1 MFSKFFINRPIFAT
15 VLAILM
21 VLAGVV
27 SLEVLP
33 VAQFPDITPPTVQ
46 VSAVY
51 PGASAETVARTVGTV
66 IEEQVNGVDGMIY
79 MNSTSSSSGAY
90 TLTVTF
96 EVGTDIDMATV
107 LVQNRVA
114 IAEGNLP
121 EAVVTQ
127 GITTRKQSTDIVLL
141 LSLESDSAL
150 YSGLYLS
157 NYAQLNFTDALSR
170 LPGVGSVTVFGAG
183 RYSMRVW
190 LDPELMRIR
199 GVTPTDVFS
208 AIQAQNVE
216 VSAGTIGSEPLD
228 SRTDFQFTLTA
239 RGLLTT
245 VEDFGNLVVRVL
257 PGGNYLRLR
266 DIARIDLGSQ
276 TYDVVSTQNGKPSA
290 SIAVY
295 QSPGSNALSVSK
307 QVRAEMEKLAENLPT
322 GVRYEVVLDTT
333 DFVSASIDEVLV
345 TFVETTL
352 LVILVILLFLQNWRA
367 VIIPSLTIPVSL
379 ICTFAVMHLFGFS
392 VNMLTLFGLV
402 LAIAIVVDDAIVV
415 VENSTRLL
423 DTGKYSSKEAVEQA
437 MGEITGPVIGVV
449 LVLMAVFIPTAF
461 VGGITGELYKQ
472 FALTIAAATF
482 FSGFNSLT
490 LTPALCALFLR
501 PSSEKKF
508 AFYRIFNKGYDRL
521 VSVYV
526 SVITRLIRRPIF
538 TTVVFLLLSTA
549 AIVLFLRWPTSFI
562 PDEDQGYFIV
572 SVQLPQASGLQRTE
586 EVTARV
592 GKLLGEYP
600 EVVSCTGINGYS
612 VMGGGELS
620 NAATLFVVL
629 QNWELRKGKGKSAFD
644 IIDDFNVRAQEIEE
658 AIVYAVNPPSISGL
672 GVSGGLALE
681 LQDIRNL
688 GTTELENAVDALL
701 TGVRDVPELAT
712 VNSSFQGNSPQY
724 FLNVDRDKAKM
735 QGLKIDDI
743 FTTLSLYLGSAYV
756 NDFVDFGRIFQV
768 KIGAQSDSRARIDDV
783 FRLSV
788 RNASGDMV
796 PFSSFVTIE
805 EQQGLA
811 TISRYNMYSAAALT
825 AVTAEGY
832 SSQQGIDAV
841 EQLVGRLLGNN
852 FGYEWT
858 GTTYQETQAGT
869 SISLIFILAL
879 FVVWLVLSAQYE
891 SWTSPVAVILGLPFA
906 ILGAVLG
913 CFLMGLSISV
923 YSQIGIVLLIALSA
937 KNAIL
942 IVEFARDYRAQ
953 GEPIDQAAIEA
964 GRVRLRPILMTSL
977 AFVFGVM
984 PLLFASGAGAESRIA
999 LGTAVVFGMAVNM
1012 ILGTLFIPYFY
1023 CLMQRLEERF
1033 SRKKLSQFISPKK
1046 STAV

>member
-79 MNSTSSSSGAY
+79 MSSTSSSSGAY

-437 MGEITGPVIGVV
+437 MGEITGPVVGVV

-501 PSSEKKF
+501 PSSGKKF
-508 AFYRIFNKGYDRL
+508 IFYRNFNKVYDRL

-526 SVITRLIRRPIF
+526 SVITRSIRRPIF

-612 VMGGGELS
+612 VMEGGELS

-644 IIDDFNVRAQEIEE
+644 IIDDFNVRAQKIEE
-658 AIVYAVNPPSISGL
+658 AVVYAVNPPSISGL

-701 TGVRDVPELAT
+701 MGVRDIPELAT

-783 FRLSV
+783 LRLSV

-869 SISLIFILAL
+869 SVSLIFILAL

-953 GEPIDQAAIEA
+953 GEPVDQAAIEA

-977 AFVFGVM
+977 AFVLGVM

-1012 ILGTLFIPYFY
+1012 ILGTLFIPHFY

-1033 SRKKLSQFISPKK
+1033 TRNKLSQSMSPKK
-1046 STAV
+1046 GTAV

>member
-79 MNSTSSSSGAY
+79 MSSTSSSSGAY

-437 MGEITGPVIGVV
+437 MGEITGPVVGVV

-501 PSSEKKF
+501 PSSGKKF
-508 AFYRIFNKGYDRL
+508 IFYRNFNKVYDRL

-526 SVITRLIRRPIF
+526 SVITRSIRRPIF
-538 TTVVFLLLSTA
+538 TTVVFLLLSKA

-612 VMGGGELS
+612 VMEGGELS

-644 IIDDFNVRAQEIEE
+644 IIDDFNVRAQKIEE
-658 AIVYAVNPPSISGL
+658 AVVYAVNPPSISGL

-701 TGVRDVPELAT
+701 MGVRDIPELAT

-783 FRLSV
+783 LRLSV

-953 GEPIDQAAIEA
+953 GEPVDQAAIEA

-977 AFVFGVM
+977 AFVLGVM

-1012 ILGTLFIPYFY
+1012 ILGTLFIPHFY

-1033 SRKKLSQFISPKK
+1033 TRNKLSQSMSPKK
-1046 STAV
+1046 GTAV

>member
-379 ICTFAVMHLFGFS
+379 ICTFAVVHLFGFS

-586 EVTARV
+586 KVTARV

-783 FRLSV
+783 LRLSV

-906 ILGAVLG
+906 ILGTVLG

-942 IVEFARDYRAQ
+942 IVEFARDYRVQ

-1033 SRKKLSQFISPKK
+1033 SRKKLSQSISPKK

>member
-79 MNSTSSSSGAY
+79 MSSTSSSSGAY

-322 GVRYEVVLDTT
+322 GVRYELVLDTT

-437 MGEITGPVIGVV
+437 MGEITGPVVGVV

-501 PSSEKKF
+501 PSSGKKF
-508 AFYRIFNKGYDRL
+508 IFYRNFNKVYDRL

-526 SVITRLIRRPIF
+526 SVITRSIRRPIF

-612 VMGGGELS
+612 VMEGGELS

-644 IIDDFNVRAQEIEE
+644 IIDDFNVRAQKIEE
-658 AIVYAVNPPSISGL
+658 AVVYAVNPPSISGL

-701 TGVRDVPELAT
+701 MGVRDIPELAT

-783 FRLSV
+783 LRLSV

-953 GEPIDQAAIEA
+953 GEPVDQAAIEA

-977 AFVFGVM
+977 AFVLGVM

-1012 ILGTLFIPYFY
+1012 ILGTLFIPHFY

-1033 SRKKLSQFISPKK
+1033 TRNKLSQSMSPKK
-1046 STAV
+1046 GTAV

>member
-79 MNSTSSSSGAY
+79 MSSTSSSSGAY

-96 EVGTDIDMATV
+96 EVGPDIDMATV

-423 DTGKYSSKEAVEQA
+423 DTGKYSSKGAVEQA
-437 MGEITGPVIGVV
+437 MGEITGPVVGVV

-501 PSSEKKF
+501 PSSGKKF
-508 AFYRIFNKGYDRL
+508 IFYRNFNKGYDRL

-526 SVITRLIRRPIF
+526 SVITRSIRRPIF

-612 VMGGGELS
+612 VMEGGELS

-644 IIDDFNVRAQEIEE
+644 IIDDFNVRAQKIEE
-658 AIVYAVNPPSISGL
+658 AVVYAVNPPSISGL

-701 TGVRDVPELAT
+701 MGVRDIPELAT

-783 FRLSV
+783 LRLSV

-953 GEPIDQAAIEA
+953 GEPVDQAAIEA

-977 AFVFGVM
+977 AFVLGVM

-1012 ILGTLFIPYFY
+1012 ILGTLFIPHFY

-1033 SRKKLSQFISPKK
+1033 TRNKLSQSMSPKK
-1046 STAV
+1046 GTAV

>member
-79 MNSTSSSSGAY
+79 MSSTSSSSGAY

-190 LDPELMRIR
+190 LDSELMRIR

-239 RGLLTT
+239 QGLLTT

-437 MGEITGPVIGVV
+437 MGEITGPVVGVV

-501 PSSEKKF
+501 PSSGKKF
-508 AFYRIFNKGYDRL
+508 IFYRNFNKVYDRL

-526 SVITRLIRRPIF
+526 SVITRSIRRPIF

-612 VMGGGELS
+612 VMEGGELS

-644 IIDDFNVRAQEIEE
+644 IIDDFNVRAQKIEE
-658 AIVYAVNPPSISGL
+658 AVVYAVNPPSISGL

-701 TGVRDVPELAT
+701 MGVRDIPELAT

-783 FRLSV
+783 LRLSV

-953 GEPIDQAAIEA
+953 GEPVDQAAIEA

-977 AFVFGVM
+977 AFVLGVM

-1012 ILGTLFIPYFY
+1012 ILGTLFIPHFY

-1033 SRKKLSQFISPKK
+1033 TRNKLSQSMSPKK
-1046 STAV
+1046 GTAV

>member
-1 MFSKFFINRPIFAT
+1 
-15 VLAILM
+15 
-21 VLAGVV
+21 
-27 SLEVLP
+27 
-33 VAQFPDITPPTVQ
+33 
-46 VSAVY
+46 
-51 PGASAETVARTVGTV
+51 
-66 IEEQVNGVDGMIY
+66 
-79 MNSTSSSSGAY
+79 
-90 TLTVTF
+90 
-96 EVGTDIDMATV
+96 
-107 LVQNRVA
+107 
-114 IAEGNLP
+114 
-121 EAVVTQ
+121 
-127 GITTRKQSTDIVLL
+127 
-141 LSLESDSAL
+141 
-150 YSGLYLS
+150 
-157 NYAQLNFTDALSR
+157 
-170 LPGVGSVTVFGAG
+170 
-183 RYSMRVW
+183 MRVW

-437 MGEITGPVIGVV
+437 MGEITGPVVGVV

-501 PSSEKKF
+501 PSSGKKF
-508 AFYRIFNKGYDRL
+508 IFYRNFNKVYDRL

-526 SVITRLIRRPIF
+526 SVITRSIRRPIF

-612 VMGGGELS
+612 VMEGGELS

-644 IIDDFNVRAQEIEE
+644 IIDDFNVRAQKIEE
-658 AIVYAVNPPSISGL
+658 AVVYAVNPPSISGL
-672 GVSGGLALE
+672 GVSDGLALE

-701 TGVRDVPELAT
+701 MGVRDIPELAT

-783 FRLSV
+783 LRLSV

-869 SISLIFILAL
+869 SVSLIFILAL

-953 GEPIDQAAIEA
+953 GEPVDQAAIEA

-977 AFVFGVM
+977 AFVLGVM

-1012 ILGTLFIPYFY
+1012 ILGTLFIPHFY

-1033 SRKKLSQFISPKK
+1033 TRNKLSQSMSPKK
-1046 STAV
+1046 GTAV

>member
-79 MNSTSSSSGAY
+79 MSSTSSSSGAY

-437 MGEITGPVIGVV
+437 MGEITGPVVGVV

-501 PSSEKKF
+501 PSSGKKF
-508 AFYRIFNKGYDRL
+508 IFYRNFNKVYDRL

-526 SVITRLIRRPIF
+526 SVITRSIRRPIF

-612 VMGGGELS
+612 VMEGGELS

-644 IIDDFNVRAQEIEE
+644 IIDDFNVRAQKIEE
-658 AIVYAVNPPSISGL
+658 AVVYAVNPPSISGL

-701 TGVRDVPELAT
+701 MGVRDIPELAT

-783 FRLSV
+783 LRLSV

-953 GEPIDQAAIEA
+953 GEPVDQAAIEA

-977 AFVFGVM
+977 AFVLGVM

-1012 ILGTLFIPYFY
+1012 ILGTLFIPHFY

-1033 SRKKLSQFISPKK
+1033 TRNKLSQFMSPKK
-1046 STAV
+1046 GTAV

>member
-1 MFSKFFINRPIFAT
+1 MFSKFFLNRPIFAT

-51 PGASAETVARTVGTV
+51 PGASAETVARTGGTV

-79 MNSTSSSSGAY
+79 MSSTSSSSGAY

-423 DTGKYSSKEAVEQA
+423 DTGKYSSREAVEQA
-437 MGEITGPVIGVV
+437 MGEITGPVVGVV

-501 PSSEKKF
+501 PSSGKKF
-508 AFYRIFNKGYDRL
+508 IFYRNFNKGYDRL

-526 SVITRLIRRPIF
+526 SVITRSIRRPIF

-612 VMGGGELS
+612 VMEGGELS

-644 IIDDFNVRAQEIEE
+644 IIDDFNVRAQKIEE
-658 AIVYAVNPPSISGL
+658 AVVYAVNPPSISGL

-701 TGVRDVPELAT
+701 MGVRDIPELAT

-783 FRLSV
+783 LRLSV

-869 SISLIFILAL
+869 SVSLIFILAL

-891 SWTSPVAVILGLPFA
+891 SWTSPIAVILGLPFA

-923 YSQIGIVLLIALSA
+923 YSQVGIVLLIALSA

-953 GEPIDQAAIEA
+953 GEPVDQAAIEA

-977 AFVFGVM
+977 AFVLGVM

-1012 ILGTLFIPYFY
+1012 ILGTLFIPHFY

-1033 SRKKLSQFISPKK
+1033 TRNKLSQSMSPKK
-1046 STAV
+1046 GTAV

>member
-1 MFSKFFINRPIFAT
+1 MFSRFFIDRPVFAT
-15 VLAILM
+15 VLALLM
-21 VLAGVV
+21 VLAGIV

-51 PGASAETVARTVGTV
+51 PGASAATVAQSVGTV

-79 MNSTSSSSGAY
+79 MSSASSSSGSY

-121 EAVVTQ
+121 EAVVEQ

-141 LSLESDSAL
+141 LALESDSAL
-150 YSGLYLS
+150 YDGLYLS
-157 NYAQLNFTDALSR
+157 NYAQLHFTDALSR
-170 LPGVGSVTVFGAG
+170 LPGVGSVKVFGAG
-183 RYSMRVW
+183 SYSMRVW
-190 LDPELMRIR
+190 LNPELMRIR
-199 GVTPTDVFS
+199 GVTPSDVFA

-216 VSAGTIGSEPLD
+216 VSAGTVGSQPLD
-228 SRTDFQFTLTA
+228 EPVDFQFTLTA

-245 VEDFGNLVVRVL
+245 AEDFGNLVVKVL

-276 TYDVVSTQNGKPSA
+276 TYNVASTQNGRQSA
-290 SIAVY
+290 SMAIY

-307 QVRAEMEKLAENLPT
+307 LVRAEMERLAGDLPS

-333 DFVSASIDEVLV
+333 DFVSASVDEVLK
-345 TFVETTL
+345 TFLETTL
-352 LVILVILLFLQNWRA
+352 LVILVILLFLQNGRA

-379 ICTFAVMHLFGFS
+379 IATFAVMHLFGFS
-392 VNMLTLFGLV
+392 INMLTLFGLV

-415 VENSTRLL
+415 VENTTRLL
-423 DTGKYSSKEAVEQA
+423 DTGRYSAREAVIWA

-461 VGGITGELYKQ
+461 VAGVTGELYKQ

-501 PSSEKKF
+501 PSAPGRNF
-508 AFYRIFNKGYDRL
+508 VYRAFDKMYNRL
-521 VSVYV
+521 VSIYGTVAAW
-526 SVITRLIRRPIF
+526 LIRRP
-538 TTVVFLLLSTA
+538 VSAALLFLLFSAVALM
-549 AIVLFLRWPTSFI
+549 LFWRWPTSFI
-562 PDEDQGYFIV
+562 PEEDQGYFVV
-572 SVQLPQASGLQRTE
+572 SVQLPPASSLQRTE
-586 EVTARV
+586 AVSARV
-592 GKLLGEYP
+592 GELLAAYP
-600 EVVSCTGINGYS
+600 EVVAYTAINGFS
-612 VMGGGELS
+612 MIAGGENS
-620 NAATLFVVL
+620 NTATFFVIL
-629 QNWELRKGKGKSAFD
+629 ENWNLRKGKGKSVFD
-644 IIDDFNVRAQEIEE
+644 IIADFNRRVQSVEE
-658 AIVYAVNPPSISGL
+658 AVVYAVNPPAIPGL

-681 LQDIRNL
+681 LQDRNNL

-701 TGVRDVPELAT
+701 VATTGVPQLASM
-712 VNSSFQGNSPQY
+712 NSAFQGNSPQY
-724 FLNVDRDKAKM
+724 FLNIDRDKAKM

-756 NDFVDFGRIFQV
+756 NDFVDFGRVYQV
-768 KIGAQSDSRARIDDV
+768 KIGADADSRARIDDV
-783 FRLSV
+783 LRLSV
-788 RNASGDMV
+788 RNTSGDMV
-796 PFSSFVTIE
+796 PFSSFTTIE
-805 EQQGLA
+805 ERLGLS
-811 TISRYNMYSAAALT
+811 TVSRYNMYSAAAIT
-825 AVTAEGY
+825 AVTAQGY

-841 EQLVGRLLGNN
+841 EQLVDRVLGNN

-858 GTTYQETQAGT
+858 GTTYQETQAGA
-869 SISLIFILAL
+869 SISLIFLLAL
-879 FVVWLVLSAQYE
+879 LVVWLVLSAQYE
-891 SWTSPVAVILGLPFA
+891 SWTSPVAVLLGLPFA
-906 ILGAVLG
+906 LLGVVAG
-913 CFLMGLSISV
+913 CFLMNLSVSI
-923 YSQIGIVLLIALSA
+923 YTQIGVVLLIALSA

-953 GEPIDQAAIEA
+953 GESIEQAALEA

-977 AFVFGVM
+977 AFVLGVM
-984 PLLFASGAGAESRIA
+984 PLVFATGAGAESRIA

-1023 CLMQRLEERF
+1023 CLMQRLEERWF
-1033 SRKKLSQFISPKK
+1033 RKVGSQ
-1046 STAV
+1046 

>member
-79 MNSTSSSSGAY
+79 MSSTSSSSGAY

-437 MGEITGPVIGVV
+437 MGEITGPVVGVV

-501 PSSEKKF
+501 PSSGKKF
-508 AFYRIFNKGYDRL
+508 IFYRNFNKVYDRL

-526 SVITRLIRRPIF
+526 SVITRSIRRPIF

-612 VMGGGELS
+612 VMEGGELS

-644 IIDDFNVRAQEIEE
+644 IIDDFNVRAQKIEE
-658 AIVYAVNPPSISGL
+658 AVVYAVNPPSISGL

-701 TGVRDVPELAT
+701 MGVRDIPELAT

-783 FRLSV
+783 LRLSV

-913 CFLMGLSISV
+913 CFLIGLSISV

-953 GEPIDQAAIEA
+953 GEPVDQAAIEA

-977 AFVFGVM
+977 AFVLGVM

-1012 ILGTLFIPYFY
+1012 ILGTLFIPHFY

-1033 SRKKLSQFISPKK
+1033 TRNKLSQSMSPKK
-1046 STAV
+1046 GTAV